1 VVYGYVRD
9 AEYTELQGVSAEGWG
24 EFALKKTYDAARK
37 TAKYDSAALRDTSRI
52 MYAKKAI
59 PKDPLGFG

>member
-1 VVYGYVRD
+1 MLNTQNSKEFQRRAG
-9 AEYTELQGVSAEGWG
+9 G